1 MSIQARATQYGKL
14 FGNWK
19 IRDFIGEGS
28 QGKTGVFRI
37 IKSYEDFQD
46 ENALK
51 VVTVLREDGWPE
63 ELTEDARREY
73 QVNKAT
79 LCAQA
84 VKEVMLMN
92 RLAGSPYVVSY
103 RNWEFCDWEESG
115 QFGCDLLIQMPMLI
129 TLRRLQKTEEHFG
142 EEEICRVGRDIC
154 KALIRCGE
162 EGILHRDI
170 KPANIFLASNR
181 KGNYMLGD
189 FGISRI
195 VEGGLDGASTSVGT
209 LDYAAPEQ
217 FASGYDS
224 RVDIYS
230 LGLTLYELANQN
242 HLPFWKPGRGS
253 AEAVK
258 QRLSGSILPPP
269 SQANPALAQIIL
281 RACAFRP
288 EDRYQ
293 TAAEFLAALDGI
305 QFQPSPV
312 IDLWS
317 IPLEELSRRA
327 RQGDASAQDAMG
339 MRYYAGKGI
348 QRNYETAVSWFR
360 MAAEQGS
367 AHAMTHLSICYY
379 AGLGVEY
386 NPREAFDWTLRAA
399 EHGAPAS
406 MRDLGRFYLAG
417 KTAPRDLSAA
427 AHWFRKGAELGSP
440 EAMVDLAQCYWDG
453 LGVEKDL
460 EQAELWFQKAAEL
473 GYTFA
478 IERLNILRSAVEPF
492 MIH

>member
-1 MSIQARATQYGKL
+1 
-14 FGNWK
+14 
-19 IRDFIGEGS
+19 
-28 QGKTGVFRI
+28 
-37 IKSYEDFQD
+37 
-46 ENALK
+46 
-51 VVTVLREDGWPE
+51 
-63 ELTEDARREY
+63 
-73 QVNKAT
+73 
-79 LCAQA
+79 
-84 VKEVMLMN
+84 MN
-92 RLAGSPYVVSY
+92 RLAGDPYVVSY
-103 RNWEFCDWEESG
+103 QNWEFCDWEESG
-115 QFGCDLLIQMPMLI
+115 QFGCDLLIQMPMLV
-129 TLRRLQKTEEHFG
+129 TLRKLQKAGEYFS
-142 EEEICRVGRDIC
+142 EEEIRRVGRDIC
-154 KALIRCGE
+154 MALIRCGE

-170 KPANIFLASNR
+170 KPANIFLAPNR

-195 VEGGLDGASTSVGT
+195 VEDSLDSASTAVGT

-217 FASGYDS
+217 FSSAYDN

-242 HLPFWKPGRGS
+242 HLPFWTPERGGV
-253 AEAVK
+253 AAVK
-258 QRLSGSILPPP
+258 QRLSNSVLPPP
-269 SQANPALAQIIL
+269 SQASTTLAQIIL
-281 RACAFRP
+281 KACAFRP

-293 TAAEFLAALDGI
+293 TAAEFLAALDVA
-305 QFQPSPV
+305 QLQPTPV
-312 IDLWS
+312 IDLWT

-339 MRYYAGKGI
+339 MRYYTGKGI
-348 QRNYETAVSWFR
+348 QRNYDTAVSWFR

-417 KTAPRDLSAA
+417 EPVPRDLSAA
-427 AHWFRKGAELGSP
+427 AHWFRKGAEFGSL
-440 EAMVDLAQCYWDG
+440 EAMIDLAQCYWDG

-460 EQAELWFQKAAEL
+460 EQAESWFQKAAEL
-473 GYTFA
+473 GYTLA
-478 IERLNILRSAVEPF
+478 IERLNILRSAVEPLTV
-492 MIH
+492 H